1 MSNFAAGKKVEGL
14 NGRVVYRSNNNANA
28 NGGLVYS
35 NANNASSNSSTNI
48 GTRLT
53 LRTIFASNGRKQ
65 SHPCYGDVS
74 PVYMREIRASATASL
89 MESRNISKSPEGMD
103 IQLPLDNLIPEI
115 VSDENMFESFDYVV
129 WHLEHKKQ
137 REKYKPHRESIVRE
151 LQQQISDG
159 SFRITRNDVS
169 DIHVADGPKERDC
182 QAPTV
187 KKRVGVHAI
196 MVIVEKYTYP
206 TLIKNTA
213 ASIKGRG
220 MHWMHHVI
228 EEDLK
233 NVPEYM
239 RFFYQ
244 NDIEH
249 FYDNISQD
257 RMKTVVRE
265 YVSDPIL
272 LPMLDSFITLLPNG
286 LSKGLRSSQCFANL
300 YLSPVD
306 HEMQKHVKYYVLQTE
321 DGEEVRYLYDR
332 YMDDTVFWSDNKKE
346 LWRLR
351 DIYVQE
357 VGKLGLKVKPS
368 EAVRP
373 VEVGLDH
380 LGYIQYEDFS
390 LIRKRTKQKA
400 ARHLAKV
407 KSRIRRQ
414 ELIGSFKGMAC
425 HADCKHL
432 FHILTG
438 KYMKKFSEMGVS
450 YTPEDGKKRFP
461 GKVVRLGSLQN
472 KEIEIHDYE
481 KDVTTSQGDGRYLVS
496 FRDKK
501 SGEWA
506 KFFTASEEM
515 KQILD
520 KVSDIEDGF
529 PFETVI
535 ESEVFDGNK
544 VKYCFT

>member
-1 MSNFAAGKKVEGL
+1 MS
-14 NGRVVYRSNNNANA
+14 
-28 NGGLVYS
+28 
-35 NANNASSNSSTNI
+35 
-48 GTRLT
+48 
-53 LRTIFASNGRKQ
+53 
-65 SHPCYGDVS
+65 
-74 PVYMREIRASATASL
+74 
-89 MESRNISKSPEGMD
+89 
-103 IQLPLDNLIPEI
+103 IQFPLGNLIPEI
-115 VSDENMFESFDYVV
+115 VSDENMYESFDYVV
-129 WHLEHKKQ
+129 GHLEHKKQ
-137 REKYKPHRESIVRE
+137 REKYKPHREAIVKE
-151 LQQQISDG
+151 LQQQIGDG

-169 DIHVADGPKERDC
+169 DIHVTDGPKERDC

-220 MHWMHHVI
+220 MHWLHHII
-228 EEDLK
+228 EDDLK
-233 NVPEYM
+233 NVPEFMQFY
-239 RFFYQ
+239 YQ

-249 FYDNISQD
+249 FYDTIDQEK
-257 RMKTVVRE
+257 MKAVIRE
-265 YVSDPIL
+265 YVSDQML
-272 LPMLDSFITLLPNG
+272 LPMLDSFIMLLPNG

-306 HEMQKHVKYYVLQTE
+306 HEMQKYVKSYVLQTE
-321 DGEEVRYLYDR
+321 EGEEVRYLYDR
-332 YMDDTVFWSDNKKE
+332 YMDDTVFWSDSKKE

-351 DIYVQE
+351 DIYVAE
-357 VGKLGLKVKPS
+357 VGKLGLKVKSS

-373 VEVGLDH
+373 IDVGLDH

-407 KSRIRRQ
+407 KSRKRRQ
-414 ELIGSFKGMAC
+414 EIIGSFKGMAC

-432 FHILTG
+432 YHILTG

-496 FRDKK
+496 FRDKR

-544 VKYCFT
+544 VKYSFT